1 MMHLVLL
8 TVGKSKK
15 ESYRTLEE
23 DYLKRLSYYL
33 PTEMSVVRDS
43 SQENILQRNGEEG
56 KKLLEK
62 IKPGDFVV
70 VCDETGKPTTSV
82 GLAGDIKKWRESGLS
97 RLVFIVGGAYGLSE
111 AVKQKAGKL
120 FKLSELTL
128 PHELA
133 RVVLLE
139 QLYRAHTILKGEKY
153 HH

>member
-1 MMHLVLL
+1 MTRLVLL

-15 ESYRTLEE
+15 SSYRELEE

-33 PTEMSVVRDS
+33 PSEIIAVRDS
-43 SQENILQRNGEEG
+43 SKENILQRNEEEG

-62 IKPGDFVV
+62 IKPGDVV
-70 VCDETGKPTTSV
+70 IVCDEKGKSV
-82 GLAGDIKKWRESGLS
+82 SSNGLALEIKKVRESGAS
-97 RLVFIVGGAYGLSE
+97 RLIFIIGGAYGLSD
-111 AVKQKAGKL
+111 AVKQKAL
-120 FKLSELTL
+120 RLMSLSELTL

-139 QLYRAHTILKGEKY
+139 QLYRANTILKGEKY